1 MNTQTNLDF
10 GIETDSASDT
20 EALTIKSANLIT
32 IRLVLNTANIDDL
45 LNCLATTIKES
56 NGYFDDEPVIID
68 ANDVDTDID
77 WAALVKAIKSHK
89 LMPAGFDA
97 KGNNVKLAKTLGLA
111 HFDLSIPVRSTKRAT
126 ERSAPEAT
134 EAKVIQND
142 SGNVVAQK
150 PSKSKVANATPETK
164 QESKQN
170 TDNLSSTQIAS
181 NQGTPTKII
190 ERPLRSGQRI
200 YAAGSD
206 LIIIGM
212 VSQGAEVI
220 ADGNIHVYGPLRGKA
235 MAGAAGNTDAKI
247 FTTQLEPELL
257 AIAGVF
263 KVFESSKDNPAHN
276 QSAIVELKDNSL
288 EIKNL

>member
-1 MNTQTNLDF
+1 MNTQNDLDF
-10 GIETDSASDT
+10 GIENEQASDT

-32 IRLVLNTANIDDL
+32 IRLVLNSAYMDDIL
-45 LNCLATTIKES
+45 SCLEKAIQDS

-68 ANDVDTDID
+68 ANSISSDLD
-77 WAALVKAIKSHK
+77 WNLLIKNIKKHN

-97 KGNNVKLAKTLGLA
+97 KGNNVKLAKAIGLA
-111 HFDLSIPVRSTKRAT
+111 HFDLSTPIRNIKKQAPTKKILEQAKPVQS
-126 ERSAPEAT
+126 
-134 EAKVIQND
+134 
-142 SGNVVAQK
+142 K
-150 PSKSKVANATPETK
+150 PKTTANTQT
-164 QESKQN
+164 
-170 TDNLSSTQIAS
+170 SSNQPMPSPAAS
-181 NQGTPTKII
+181 NIPTKII

-235 MAGAAGNTDAKI
+235 MAGAAGNTNAKI

-263 KVFESSKDNPAHN
+263 KVFESTEDNPVNN
-276 QSAIVELKDNSL
+276 QSALIELSNNSL
-288 EIKNL
+288 EIKGL